1 MAWENHPE
9 KYINPRMETLIGQK
23 KKKKKND
30 YGNSKSVSTK
40 ILKWLAFILNDLLL
54 STPHQVQLASVQV
67 KKVSNKWQDLR
78 SKAKACGT
86 KV

>member
-9 KYINPRMETLIGQK
+9 KYINPRMETLNGQK
-23 KKKKKND
+23 KKKKD

-54 STPHQVQLASVQV
+54 SAPHQVRLASVQV

>member
-9 KYINPRMETLIGQK
+9 KYINPRMETLNGQK
-23 KKKKKND
+23 KKD
-30 YGNSKSVSTK
+30 YGNSKSVSSK

-54 STPHQVQLASVQV
+54 SAPHQVQLASVQV

-78 SKAKACGT
+78 SKTKACGT

>member
-9 KYINPRMETLIGQK
+9 KYINPRMETLNGQEK
-23 KKKKKND
+23 KKD

-40 ILKWLAFILNDLLL
+40 ILNWLAFILNDLFL
-54 STPHQVQLASVQV
+54 STPHQVRLTYVQV
-67 KKVSNKWQDLR
+67 KKVSNQWQDLR
-78 SKAKACGT
+78 SNAKAYGP